1 MSPERKNYHSYF
13 YIGGIMLLAASLPLS
28 PFMVSVSQII
38 LLINWFFEE
47 NIKTRLQKIGE
58 RKSLFIFL
66 LIFLVHL
73 IWLIPTQDYAYALKD
88 LKIKLPILILP
99 LIFGTSRRLRESE
112 LKMILLVFTASVTVS
127 SFFSIYQL
135 ATIASIPMADHREI
149 SVFIS
154 HIRLSLFLNIAI
166 FSLIY
171 LLITGSFQW
180 QRILRNSLWASLAW
194 LILFLFILQSI
205 TGIIIFIV
213 TGALFLLGFS
223 NNLEQQYWYIRR
235 PLLYGLVA
243 VTLSISAYSLAVV
256 LSFSN
261 QPPDEDK
268 LKETTPL
275 GNPYVHHTWNRQMEN
290 GNYVWINIS
299 EQELRRE
306 WNHRSSIDFYGQDMQ
321 GHEVRHTLIRY
332 LTSRGLDKDAEGVAR
347 LTETDILN
355 IERGM
360 ANHIYQHKKW
370 LYPRIYQIIWEI
382 DNYRKGGNP
391 SGHSFAQRLE
401 YWKTGFEII
410 RNNFWFGVGTGDV
423 DISYETQYAL
433 GETQLSPQWQLRAH
447 NQLLTFFISFGITG
461 FIIVIY
467 SMIAPFFIEKRQT
480 HILPFIFACIALLSM
495 LTEDTLETQAGATF
509 FALFY
514 ALFIFAMDDYGAENV
529 SIPDETGE
537 EEIHDLPED

>member
-1 MSPERKNYHSYF
+1 
-13 YIGGIMLLAASLPLS
+13 
-28 PFMVSVSQII
+28 
-38 LLINWFFEE
+38 
-47 NIKTRLQKIGE
+47 
-58 RKSLFIFL
+58 
-66 LIFLVHL
+66 
-73 IWLIPTQDYAYALKD
+73 
-88 LKIKLPILILP
+88 
-99 LIFGTSRRLRESE
+99 
-112 LKMILLVFTASVTVS
+112 
-127 SFFSIYQL
+127 
-135 ATIASIPMADHREI
+135 
-149 SVFIS
+149 
-154 HIRLSLFLNIAI
+154 
-166 FSLIY
+166 
-171 LLITGSFQW
+171 
-180 QRILRNSLWASLAW
+180 
-194 LILFLFILQSI
+194 
-205 TGIIIFIV
+205 
-213 TGALFLLGFS
+213 
-223 NNLEQQYWYIRR
+223 
-235 PLLYGLVA
+235 
-243 VTLSISAYSLAVV
+243 
-256 LSFSN
+256 
-261 QPPDEDK
+261 
-268 LKETTPL
+268 
-275 GNPYVHHTWNRQMEN
+275 
-290 GNYVWINIS
+290 
-299 EQELRRE
+299 
-306 WNHRSSIDFYGQDMQ
+306 HRSSIDFYGQDMQ